1 MKSFIV
7 ITDDSE
13 QYIHDVLC
21 SLLPLEKEEELIIFD
36 NHSTDNTVPN
46 IISTMGVLWIDKDQ
60 RYKFYINKKREDYE
74 VVKDK
79 ALSIARGEP
88 FIIDKKEKFNFE
100 EVYGNA
106 KNK

>member
-7 ITDDSE
+7 ITDNSE
-13 QYIHDVLC
+13 NYIKDVLY

-46 IISTMGVLWIDKDQ
+46 IVEKMGILWIDKDN

-74 VVKDK
+74 TIKNK
-79 ALSIARGEP
+79 ALSIAKGKP
-88 FIIDKKEKFNFE
+88 FIIDKKEKFDIK
-100 EVYGNA
+100 EVIGNA
-106 KNK
+106 